1 MVDWEEATL
10 EAADKEDKVE
20 AIVDETEEI
29 VEDAAVA
36 TADREDCCRRDR
48 LDRGGHQ
55 GHGRGGFGSQAN
67 VISVCANYFEIICFC
82 YGLVDLQPSVSVT
95 PN

>member
-1 MVDWEEATL
+1 MSGTVWPSPTISPTTKEDTARRQPWSKLHQIVVDWEEATL

-36 TADREDCCRRDR
+36 AADEDDKVEAVVGET
-48 LDRGGHQ
+48 D
-55 GHGRGGFGSQAN
+55 
-67 VISVCANYFEIICFC
+67 
-82 YGLVDLQPSVSVT
+82 
-95 PN
+95 

>member
-1 MVDWEEATL
+1 M

-36 TADREDCCRRDR
+36 AVDEEDKVEAVVGETD
-48 LDRGGHQ
+48 
-55 GHGRGGFGSQAN
+55 
-67 VISVCANYFEIICFC
+67 
-82 YGLVDLQPSVSVT
+82 
-95 PN
+95 

>member
-36 TADREDCCRRDR
+36 AVDEEDKVEAVVGETD
-48 LDRGGHQ
+48 
-55 GHGRGGFGSQAN
+55 
-67 VISVCANYFEIICFC
+67 
-82 YGLVDLQPSVSVT
+82 
-95 PN
+95 